1 MFPTGD
7 FLQGEVAVG
16 ITVTLINIGIHA
28 ALMGLIGWVTHRTTI
43 AVQAAHTWIQ
53 MVLVTWAVVTILM
66 AAHLVA
72 IMVWAVTYDMVGIV
86 PDRQDTFYFAF
97 ANYTTLGYGDI
108 LPIKRWR
115 LLGPM
120 TAMNGMLL
128 VGWSAAVI
136 FDVLRTI
143 ARVIPEPSCTP
154 E

>member
-16 ITVTLINIGIHA
+16 IAVTLINIGIHA
-28 ALMGLIGWVTHRTTI
+28 ALMGLIGRVTHRTTI

-53 MVLVTWAVVTILM
+53 MVLVTWSVVTILM
-66 AAHLVA
+66 GAHLVA
-72 IMVWAVTYDMVGIV
+72 VMVWAITYDMVAIV

-108 LPIKRWR
+108 IPIKRWR

-128 VGWSAAVI
+128 FGWSAAVI

-143 ARVIPEPSCTP
+143 ARVTPEPSSTP

>member
-1 MFPTGD
+1 M
-7 FLQGEVAVG
+7 
-16 ITVTLINIGIHA
+16 
-28 ALMGLIGWVTHRTTI
+28 THRTTI

-53 MVLVTWAVVTILM
+53 LVLVTWAVVAILT
-66 AAHLVA
+66 AAHLIA
-72 IMVWAVTYDMVGIV
+72 ILVWAVSYYMVGIV
-86 PDRQDTFYFAF
+86 PDPHDTFYFAF

-108 LPIKRWR
+108 MPVKRWR

-128 VGWSAAVI
+128 FGWSAAVI

-143 ARVIPEPSCTP
+143 TRVIPEPSNTP

>member
-16 ITVTLINIGIHA
+16 IVVMLINIGIHA
-28 ALMGLIGWVTHRTTI
+28 VVMGLIGWVTHRTTI

-53 MVLVTWAVVTILM
+53 LVLVTWAVVSILT
-66 AAHLVA
+66 AAHLIA
-72 IMVWAVTYDMVGIV
+72 ILVWAVSYYMVGIV
-86 PDRQDTFYFAF
+86 PDPHDTFYFAF

-108 LPIKRWR
+108 MPVKRWR

-128 VGWSAAVI
+128 FGWSAAVI

-143 ARVIPEPSCTP
+143 TRVIPEPSNTP

>member
-7 FLQGEVAVG
+7 YLEGEVAVG
-16 ITVTLINIGIHA
+16 IAVTLINIGIHA

-66 AAHLVA
+66 TAHVVA
-72 IMVWAVTYDMVGIV
+72 ILVWAVTYDMVGIV
-86 PDRQDTFYFAF
+86 PERQDTFYFAF
-97 ANYTTLGYGDI
+97 ANYATLGYGDI
-108 LPIKRWR
+108 IPVKRWR

-128 VGWSAAVI
+128 FGWSAAVI

-143 ARVIPEPSCTP
+143 TRVIPEPSNTP

>member
-7 FLQGEVAVG
+7 YLEGEVAVG
-16 ITVTLINIGIHA
+16 IAVTLINIGIHA

-66 AAHLVA
+66 TAHVVA
-72 IMVWAVTYDMVGIV
+72 ILVWAVTYDMVGIV
-86 PDRQDTFYFAF
+86 PERQDTFYFAF

-108 LPIKRWR
+108 IPVKRWR

-128 VGWSAAVI
+128 FGWSAAVI

-143 ARVIPEPSCTP
+143 ARGIPEPSSTP